1 MQWQTSQ
8 EAAMPNGIYPVP
20 IFDRR
25 SQPMTLRV
33 RLKTWWRRRRYDER
47 LAAGDDPASSG
58 ELSLRA
64 AQLRSPAR
72 RIRLASFLDHVVSE
86 AFSERPGFTTQ
97 APVRRAD
104 VRSCA
109 DELSALAR
117 RLRERPAVNVRGVAI
132 ASQLLNDGTSPLYTE
147 TGPSALRDVVHSAL
161 LALDPEQATETALS
175 LPPAKAERGLA
186 RMVERA
192 G

>member
-1 MQWQTSQ
+1 
-8 EAAMPNGIYPVP
+8 MPNGIYPVP

-25 SQPMTLRV
+25 SEPMTLRV
-33 RLKTWWRRRRYDER
+33 RLKTWWHRRRYDER

-72 RIRLASFLDHVVSE
+72 RIRLASFLDHVVRE

-117 RLRERPAVNVRGVAI
+117 RLRERPAVNVRGVAM

-147 TGPSALRDVVHSAL
+147 TGPSALSDVVHSAL
-161 LALDPEQATETALS
+161 RTLDPEQATEPALS
-175 LPPAKAERGLA
+175 AAA
-186 RMVERA
+186 A
-192 G
+192 